1 MTDLIPG
8 AEPFFYRGGPVG
20 ALLIHGFTGA
30 PKEMR
35 LLAEAL
41 AAEGLTVLGVRLTHH
56 GTTPEDMFRSH
67 WRDWFT
73 SALDGCYLLRDQ
85 CQQIFPM
92 GLSMGGALALRL
104 GALYPVAGV
113 VAMSTPSQPLY
124 DSMDWRAQ
132 YAEQLSF
139 LVPYVP
145 KGEAAPTDPVTHAA
159 HVSYPE
165 YPVRA
170 IPQLREL
177 LRDTAALFPR
187 VTVPVLLAH
196 SRSDTGVP
204 PENMLY
210 IHEHLGSADKEM
222 FWLERSSHVIT
233 EEAERGQLFA
243 RINAFVRAHSGP
255 EAA

>member
-1 MTDLIPG
+1 MPDIIPG
-8 AEPFFYRGGPVG
+8 AEPFFYRGGPIG

-56 GTTPEDMFRSH
+56 GTTPDDMFRSH

-73 SALDGCYLLRDQ
+73 SALDGYYLLRDQ
-85 CQQIFPM
+85 CRQIFVM
-92 GLSMGGALALRL
+92 GLSMGGTLALRL
-104 GALYPVAGV
+104 SAFYPVDGV

-124 DSMDWRAQ
+124 DHMDWRVK
-132 YAEQLSF
+132 YAETLSYLF
-139 LVPYVP
+139 PYAP

-159 HVSYPE
+159 HVSYPS

-177 LRDTAALFPR
+177 LHDTAALFPQI
-187 VTVPVLLAH
+187 TVPVLLAH
-196 SRSDTGVP
+196 SWNDQGVP

-210 IHEHLGSADKEM
+210 IFEHLGATDKEM
-222 FWLERSSHVIT
+222 FWLERSAHVIT
-233 EEAERGQLFA
+233 EEAERDQLFA
-243 RINAFVRAHSGP
+243 RIIAFVHAHP
-255 EAA
+255 VRETE